1 LPFDA
6 PDADGEGEDATSP
19 PVGVGGRA
27 TAGGTAERRAAL
39 RAKRERFIA
48 AHVAAAP
55 PLSVEALE
63 CIALLLGGPVRHDQ
77 TDNGRHHAA

>member
-1 LPFDA
+1 VD
-6 PDADGEGEDATSP
+6 
-19 PVGVGGRA
+19 
-27 TAGGTAERRAAL
+27 RRAAL

-63 CIALLLGGPVRHDQ
+63 RIALLLGGPVRHGQ
-77 TDNGRHHAA
+77 TDDQQHPAV